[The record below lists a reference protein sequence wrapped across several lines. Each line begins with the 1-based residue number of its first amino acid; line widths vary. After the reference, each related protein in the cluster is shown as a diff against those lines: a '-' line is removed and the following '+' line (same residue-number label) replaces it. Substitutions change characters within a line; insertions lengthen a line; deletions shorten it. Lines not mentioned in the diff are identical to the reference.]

1 MNDRELLA
9 LYVARSPG
17 ATAAM
22 QRQYGDYCAAIVG
35 RILIDPRDAE
45 ECLNDL
51 WLRVWVALEHQRPV
65 WLKGWLGTVA
75 RNCALS
81 RYRQLTERIA
91 PLEES
96 AAELAQELRDGPA
109 QHLES
114 RELGER
120 ISAFLLE
127 QPADQRIA
135 FVRRYW
141 YGDTVE
147 QTAAHMD
154 WSVGKTKTV
163 LFRLR
168 TKLRKTLEKEGF
180 LDGE

>member
-1 MNDRELLA
+1 MTDRELLA
-9 LYVARSPG
+9 LYAARSPG

-75 RNCALS
+75 RNCAID
-81 RYRQLTERIA
+81 RYRQQDRTET
-91 PLEES
+91 PLEDS
-96 AAELAQELRDGPA
+96 AAELAGHLRDTPA
-109 QHLES
+109 EQMES
-114 RELGER
+114 RALGEA
-120 ISAFLLE
+120 ISAFLKTQSE
-127 QPADQRIA
+127 ANRTA

-147 QTAAHMD
+147 QTAAHMG
-154 WSVGKTKTV
+154 WSVSKTKTV